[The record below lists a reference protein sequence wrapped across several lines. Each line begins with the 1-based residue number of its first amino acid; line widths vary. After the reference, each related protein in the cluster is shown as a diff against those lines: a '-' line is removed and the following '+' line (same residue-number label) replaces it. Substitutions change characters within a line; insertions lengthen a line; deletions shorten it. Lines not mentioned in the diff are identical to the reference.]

1 MPFLF
6 HLESAF
12 THKAKVALCSLP
24 PAEKA
29 EELLTLA
36 FLTNSLNPSVSTYCI
51 PDSELIPSIET
62 ENLGGSQRGNEPDSN
77 IHSLSI
83 EPVKGCIEESG
94 KWGLKWQL

>member
-12 THKAKVALCSLP
+12 THKAMGALCSLP

-51 PDSELIPSIET
+51 PDTVPGLEDAAL
-62 ENLGGSQRGNEPDSN
+62 SQSSHDFAL
-77 IHSLSI
+77 SLS
-83 EPVKGCIEESG
+83 
-94 KWGLKWQL
+94 L